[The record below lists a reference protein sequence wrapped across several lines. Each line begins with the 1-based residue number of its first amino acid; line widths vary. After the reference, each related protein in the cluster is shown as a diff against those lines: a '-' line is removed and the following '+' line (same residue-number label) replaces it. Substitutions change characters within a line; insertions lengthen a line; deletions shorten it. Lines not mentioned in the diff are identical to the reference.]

1 MFKNRPIYL
10 IVRRSRYKLRQHLR
24 YSVIIP
30 TRSLILIPDKNNLKK
45 FPFFVCA
52 VMMKKKTLVCQFAS
66 PLDVDV
72 HSKPEVI
79 NFIYNQLENEMMILE
94 FIQRCIGCSS

>member
-10 IVRRSRYKLRQHLR
+10 IVRRSRYKLAQHLR
-24 YSVIIP
+24 YSVI
-30 TRSLILIPDKNNLKK
+30 TSNLSPVQNLFKKKK
-45 FPFFVCA
+45 FYVSNIFA

-79 NFIYNQLENEMMILE
+79 HYSTNTK
-94 FIQRCIGCSS
+94 